1 MTVKCLFFDCDG
13 TLVDSEML
21 CTQAYV
27 NTFARYGVTCSLQ
40 EMFEKYKGV
49 KLYDII
55 RDVAEAHR
63 VDLPLL
69 EVESAYRQEVT
80 RLFDAHLQPIKGA
93 KALLEKISL
102 PMCVVSNGTVKK
114 MQHSLGLTE
123 MRHFF
128 DDRLFS
134 GYDIESWKPDPALMH
149 HAARQMQVP
158 IEHCILIDDSEAG
171 VRAGIAAGIPVFY
184 YCADAHNPAIDH
196 PLVTRFDDMAQLP
209 ALWRERGWE
218 IA

>member
-55 RDVAEAHR
+55 RAVAEAHR

-93 KALLEKISL
+93 KALLEKITL

-171 VRAGIAAGIPVFY
+171 VRSGIAAGIPVFY

-196 PLVTRFDDMAQLP
+196 PLVTRFDNMAQLP